1 MGCNNK
7 AIKNMAKFKIEIE
20 CDEWW
25 VADSLFAISTMVEND
40 DILDNMEN
48 GKVEV
53 SDTHFTATIKESE

>member
-1 MGCNNK
+1 MP
-7 AIKNMAKFKIEIE
+7 KFKIEIE

-25 VADSLFAISTMVEND
+25 VADSLFTISQMVEND